1 MDPQNIPK
9 NLINNFNLIFQ
20 GRTAGMGY
28 LAGFKPDG
36 KKDARSKE
44 GVSIDLEK
52 FTRGD
57 KKSKI

>member
-9 NLINNFNLIFQ
+9 NLINNFNQIFQ

-28 LAGFKPDG
+28 LAGFKPNG

-44 GVSIDLEK
+44 GVSIDL
-52 FTRGD
+52 
-57 KKSKI
+57 